1 MSVFNTATLEQLL
14 NIIDVS
20 GYKLVINDGFIKM
33 LVKEV
38 EN

>member
-1 MSVFNTATLEQLL
+1 MNVFNTATLEQLL

-20 GYKLVINDGFIKM
+20 GYKLVINDGSIKM

>member
-1 MSVFNTATLEQLL
+1 MELFNTATLEQLL